1 MASPFNIGG
10 NAQGMNAGNF
20 GTSAQ
25 HGTAEQGRGQFF
37 NGNVGGGLGMT
48 PPQSPRRSTSPRVG
62 PRNSSTPRRDRAREE
77 SEDANR
83 DRERDRRRRPPRDFE
98 EEQPLPEGWGAR
110 MLAAENKIKELQ
122 TVVEQVNTKAT
133 EKIDQMKTFVNEVEA
148 RFTQLERAVPERFHA
163 NESRQE
169 NFVLTLNALSTS
181 VHDKFKLLEESL
193 SNRSVPPMP
202 PSFGGPK
209 PTEAYNIGSPLS
221 APPDKKDN
229 FDPWSNFAQSRSAY
243 ASGGTPQD
251 SAPPANA
258 PQQRGNGAH
267 KHWNPENGARQKLRL
282 PKRSNHLLRRM
293 VRTRSGP
300 TESKTISARKI
311 LTGRTSSRKLRLKRL
326 RSRGAR

>member
-10 NAQGMNAGNF
+10 HGNVGNAQGVGAGNF

-37 NGNVGGGLGMT
+37 TGNVGGGLGMT
-48 PPQSPRRSTSPRVG
+48 PPQSPRRSTSPRVS
-62 PRNSSTPRRDRAREE
+62 PRNNSTPRRDRAREE

-83 DRERDRRRRPPRDFE
+83 DRERDRRRRPPRDLE

-169 NFVLTLNALSTS
+169 SFVLTLNA
-181 VHDKFKLLEESL
+181 
-193 SNRSVPPMP
+193 
-202 PSFGGPK
+202 
-209 PTEAYNIGSPLS
+209 
-221 APPDKKDN
+221 
-229 FDPWSNFAQSRSAY
+229 
-243 ASGGTPQD
+243 
-251 SAPPANA
+251 
-258 PQQRGNGAH
+258 
-267 KHWNPENGARQKLRL
+267 
-282 PKRSNHLLRRM
+282 
-293 VRTRSGP
+293 
-300 TESKTISARKI
+300 
-311 LTGRTSSRKLRLKRL
+311 
-326 RSRGAR
+326 